1 MKNLEQY
8 TGHPLQVRGVEEYR
22 LCSGK
27 GDGMHL
33 LQVRNGSGLEF
44 TVSPDRCAD
53 LVRVSLHGVNF
64 SFISP
69 CGYVAPQYYDNKG
82 VGFLKVFYR
91 WFSHY
96 LRPVRP

>member
-44 TVSPDRCAD
+44 TVSPGPLRGSGPRQPASAC
-53 LVRVSLHGVNF
+53 NF
-64 SFISP
+64 SFISH
-69 CGYVAPQYYDNKG
+69 VAMLPLSTMTIRG
-82 VGFLKVFYR
+82 
-91 WFSHY
+91 
-96 LRPVRP
+96 